1 MVVKLIEI
9 FRHNRLAEGKLATRQ
24 YALREIFINP
34 EHVVYLREDETYK
47 KILEEGFLE
56 DIDDR
61 QAFTKIYLNRGQ
73 MGIDLVVVG
82 SPSIVQEKLGLNKQ
96 QLLKG

>member
-9 FRHNRLAEGKLATRQ
+9 FRHNRLSEGKLATRQ

-47 KILEEGFLE
+47 KILEEGILE
-56 DIDDR
+56 DIVDR